1 MNFELLDN
9 LFQVAALGCAAV
21 VAGILALRHK
31 SRHCLILSLAY
42 ACFAMGTLYFVL
54 YLAIIGN
61 VPQVFYVAEVS
72 WLASYLFF
80 LSLQILRTESIK
92 LRISWLPGICTVL
105 SAAVFLFVRILP
117 SYFISLLFELTM
129 VAILYLTVFRLQS
142 GAAYR
147 QTDAVILA
155 CILLQMSLYAVSG
168 FIKDFTHF
176 NLYFVV
182 DIALTLSFLSL
193 LPLTLREVTKK

>member
-9 LFQVAALGCAAV
+9 LFQAAAMGCAAV

-54 YLAIIGN
+54 YLAIIGDI
-61 VPQVFYVAEVS
+61 PQVFYVAEVS

-80 LSLQILRTESIK
+80 LSLQILRTESTK
-92 LRISWLPGICTVL
+92 LRISWLPGIGAVL
-105 SAAVFLFVRILP
+105 IAAAILLFRILGP
-117 SYFISLLFELTM
+117 SYFMSLLFALT
-129 VAILYLTVFRLQS
+129 VGAILYLTVFRLQS

-147 QTDAVILA
+147 QTDAVMLV
-155 CILLQMSLYAVSG
+155 CILLQVSLYVVSG
-168 FIKDFTHF
+168 FMKDFTHARCDPEL
-176 NLYFVV
+176 NCRCR
-182 DIALTLSFLSL
+182 
-193 LPLTLREVTKK
+193 PEE